1 MNSTLN
7 LEAAEAD
14 DVLPRVL
21 RQKPS
26 RGRPALR
33 GLVGLL
39 LAACIFAA
47 AFASQSSYSG
57 VAKQTIARW
66 APQLVS
72 TSSLPP
78 NKSGLAAQPSPSAL
92 QLVAAEP
99 MRRTPSAQTVPQE
112 LGPTA
117 APLSPEVEQR
127 LQTLSGQLAN
137 VEHEIEQ
144 VKTSQEQMARD
155 NASVIEQFKA
165 SQDQMARDNAKSG
178 EQLKVTREQLVNFIA
193 AVSKQNL
200 QPTTAAPPSRP
211 TDTST
216 RKPVATRPIAAGQ
229 SAALS
234 PNGR

>member
-1 MNSTLN
+1 MNSPPN

-78 NKSGLAAQPSPSAL
+78 NKSRLAAQPSPSAP

-99 MRRTPSAQTVPQE
+99 MRRSPSAQTVPQE
-112 LGPTA
+112 LGLTA

-127 LQTLSGQLAN
+127 LQTMTSQLAN

-144 VKTSQEQMARD
+144 VKTSQ
-155 NASVIEQFKA
+155 
-165 SQDQMARDNAKSG
+165 DQMAHDNAKSG

-200 QPTTAAPPSRP
+200 QPKTAAPPSRP

-216 RKPVATRPIAAGQ
+216 RKPVATRPSPQAGVQ
-229 SAALS
+229 
-234 PNGR
+234 P

>member
-99 MRRTPSAQTVPQE
+99 MCRTPSAQTVPQE
-112 LGPTA
+112 LGLTA

-127 LQTLSGQLAN
+127 LQTMTSQLAN

>member
-1 MNSTLN
+1 MNSTPN

-14 DVLPRVL
+14 DVLPRAL
-21 RQKPS
+21 SQKPS

-47 AFASQSSYSG
+47 AFASQSPYSG

-66 APQLVS
+66 GPQLVS

-78 NKSGLAAQPSPSAL
+78 NKSRLAAQPSPSAP

-99 MRRTPSAQTVPQE
+99 MRRSPSAQTVPQE

-117 APLSPEVEQR
+117 APLSPELEQR
-127 LQTLSGQLAN
+127 LQTMTSELAS

-144 VKTSQEQMARD
+144 LKTSQDQMARD

-165 SQDQMARDNAKSG
+165 SQDQMARDNANSG

-200 QPTTAAPPSRP
+200 EPKTAAPPSNARAQNHRSRR
-211 TDTST
+211 DRERS
-216 RKPVATRPIAAGQ
+216 GQ
-229 SAALS
+229 DF
-234 PNGR
+234 

>member
-1 MNSTLN
+1 MNSPPN

-33 GLVGLL
+33 GLVGSL

-99 MRRTPSAQTVPQE
+99 MCRTPSAQTVPQE
-112 LGPTA
+112 LGLTA

-127 LQTLSGQLAN
+127 LQTMTSQLAN

-144 VKTSQEQMARD
+144 VKTSQ
-155 NASVIEQFKA
+155 
-165 SQDQMARDNAKSG
+165 DQMAHDNAKSG

-200 QPTTAAPPSRP
+200 QPKTAAPPSRP

-216 RKPVATRPIAAGQ
+216 RKPVATRPSPQAGVQ
-229 SAALS
+229 
-234 PNGR
+234 P

>member
-144 VKTSQEQMARD
+144 VKTSQ
-155 NASVIEQFKA
+155 
-165 SQDQMARDNAKSG
+165 DQMAHDNAKSG

-200 QPTTAAPPSRP
+200 QPKTAAPPSRP

>member
-1 MNSTLN
+1 MNSPPN

-112 LGPTA
+112 LGLTA

-127 LQTLSGQLAN
+127 LQTMTSQLAN

-144 VKTSQEQMARD
+144 VKT
-155 NASVIEQFKA
+155 

>member
-99 MRRTPSAQTVPQE
+99 MCRTPSAQTVPQE
-112 LGPTA
+112 LGLTA

-127 LQTLSGQLAN
+127 LQTMTSQLAN

-144 VKTSQEQMARD
+144 VKTSQ
-155 NASVIEQFKA
+155 
-165 SQDQMARDNAKSG
+165 DQMAHDNAKSG

-200 QPTTAAPPSRP
+200 QPKTAAPPSRP

-216 RKPVATRPIAAGQ
+216 RKPVATRPSPQAGVQ
-229 SAALS
+229 
-234 PNGR
+234 P